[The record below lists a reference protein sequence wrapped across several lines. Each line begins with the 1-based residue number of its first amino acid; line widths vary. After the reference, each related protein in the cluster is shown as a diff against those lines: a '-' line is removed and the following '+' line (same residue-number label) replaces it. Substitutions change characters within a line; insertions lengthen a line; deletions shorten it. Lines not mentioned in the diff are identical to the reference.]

1 LGFLKNISDPDTSD
15 QELVNLYQA
24 SGNLETLSVL
34 YQRYIDLVYGV
45 CLKYLPDAETAK
57 DAVMTVFESLI
68 PKLKKHSVTYFKG
81 WLFTVAKN
89 HCLMQ
94 LRSGAKGKIVDFD
107 AERMQ
112 LTEETHPGDVMAGE
126 QRLQE
131 LSDCLNGLAP
141 AQKTSVELFYYQQK
155 SYKEIALITGQ
166 ESEKVRSLIQNGRR
180 NLKLCM
186 EQKTIHAADE

>member
-1 LGFLKNISDPDTSD
+1 MGFLKNISDPDAGD
-15 QELVNLYQA
+15 QELVSRYQ
-24 SGNLETLSVL
+24 STGDLELLSAL

-57 DAVMTVFESLI
+57 DAVMAIFESLI
-68 PKLKKHSVTYFKG
+68 SKLQKYPVTYFKG

-107 AERMQ
+107 ADRMQ
-112 LTEETHPGDVMAGE
+112 MTEESHLEDVMAGE

-141 AQKTSVELFYYQQK
+141 AQKASVELFYYQQK
-155 SYKEIALITGQ
+155 SYKEIAVITGQ

-180 NLKLCM
+180 NLKICM
-186 EQKTIHAADE
+186 EQKSIRAANE